1 MSQHAIHW
9 FEIFVTDLDRAV
21 RFYQT
26 MLDIELRPEKEDDR
40 PMAIFASA
48 VEEGVGGALVRPA
61 GREPTDTGA
70 LVYLDANGKLDA
82 SLARVERAGG
92 KIVMPKTDIGPPG
105 FIALVR
111 DTEGNVVG
119 LHSERT

>member
-1 MSQHAIHW
+1 MSKHAVHW
-9 FEIFVTDLDRAV
+9 FEIFVTDIDRAV

-26 MLDIELRPEKEDDR
+26 VLDVKLKRENEDQR

-48 VEEGVGGALVRPA
+48 VTEGVGGALVYQK
-61 GREPTDTGA
+61 GRQPTESGV
-70 LVYLDANGKLDA
+70 LVYLDADGKLDA
-82 SLARVERAGG
+82 SLARVEGAGG
-92 KIVMPKTDIGPPG
+92 AVVMPKTDIGPPG

-119 LHSERT
+119 FHSERT